1 MIHNIGIVGQ
11 GFVGSA
17 VRDTFCS
24 THKVIAYDKD
34 PAKRTKFIDTFGML
48 VNMSDVIFLCVP
60 TPMKKSGECDI
71 SIVEDVLAHL
81 NMCNKMIT
89 ILIKSTIPPGTT
101 RYLNTKYANL
111 NIVFNPEF
119 LTEANAFHD
128 YSNQDRVILGG
139 GEIITE
145 DLINMFKK
153 QFPKADI
160 IITEPEVAEMIKYTT
175 NTFLSAKVAFANEI
189 YQVCQKLNIEYEEVI
204 SHGTKDNRL
213 GVSHWGV
220 PGPDGDFG
228 YGGHCF
234 PKDIAGLKYTAN
246 KLGVDTKI
254 LDATISKNDEVRK
267 NRDWEKQI
275 GRAVTE

>member
-1 MIHNIGIVGQ
+1 MIDSIGIVGQ
-11 GFVGSA
+11 GFVGGA
-17 VRDTFCS
+17 VRDAFCT
-24 THKVIAYDKD
+24 THKVHAYDKSH
-34 PAKRTKFIDTFGML
+34 AKCSRLIKSIKDL
-48 VNMSDVIFLCVP
+48 VAESDIIFVCVP

-81 NMCNKMIT
+81 NVCNKMIT
-89 ILIKSTIPPGTT
+89 VLIKSTMPPGTT
-101 RYLNTKYANL
+101 RYLNKKYANL
-111 NIVFNPEF
+111 NIIFNPEF

-128 YSNQDRVILGG
+128 YKNQNRVILGG
-139 GEIITE
+139 GEVITK

-160 IITEPEVAEMIKYTT
+160 ITTGPEVAEMIKYTT
-175 NTFLSAKVAFANEI
+175 NTFLSTKVAFANEI
-189 YQVCQKLNIEYEEVI
+189 YQICQKLNIEYEEVV

-213 GVSHWGV
+213 GLSHWSV
-220 PGPDGDFG
+220 PGPDGDLG

-234 PKDIAGLKYTAN
+234 PKDIAGLKYAAN

-254 LDATISKNDEVRK
+254 LNATISKNDEVRK
-267 NRDWEKQI
+267 DRNWEKQT